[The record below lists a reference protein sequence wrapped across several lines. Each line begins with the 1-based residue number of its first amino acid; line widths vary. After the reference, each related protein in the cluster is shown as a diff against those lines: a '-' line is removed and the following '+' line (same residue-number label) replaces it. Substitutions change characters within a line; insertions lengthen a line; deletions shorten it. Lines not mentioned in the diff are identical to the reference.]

1 MTSAPDDQ
9 TPPSPPLYPIR
20 TVCSATG
27 VNPVTLRAWE
37 RRYGLIK
44 PVRTEKGHRLY
55 TQADIDRI
63 NETISL
69 LDKGIPIGQVRQVID
84 DRDKSRGGAAAPE
97 DHWARYIN
105 DMVNAITAF
114 DEQRLDRLYSEALSL
129 YPIDTVTRHLII
141 PLLRTLGVRWETR
154 EGNVAEEHFFGVFL
168 RNKLG
173 ARLHHLRAPHN
184 GPKLIAA
191 CLPGEHHEVGLLLFS
206 IAAKSLGYQIIM
218 LGANMPLEELPMAA
232 RRSQCDGIVLS
243 GSRAYDYKRIA
254 KELKQVTEAARAP
267 VFIGGS
273 YSIAARDLIT
283 AAGAIPIGEDM
294 TQALKHIEAGLKDY
308 ATHKP

>member
-1 MTSAPDDQ
+1 MAAADDQ
-9 TPPSPPLYPIR
+9 NPFSPPLYPIR

-63 NETISL
+63 NKTISL
-69 LDKGIPIGQVRQVID
+69 LDKGIPIGQVRQIIE
-84 DRDKSRGGAAAPE
+84 DREQSRDGAAASN

-114 DEQRLDRLYSEALSL
+114 DEPRLDRLYSEALSH
-129 YPIDTVTRHLII
+129 YPVDTVSRHLVI

-154 EGNVAEEHFFGVFL
+154 EGSVAEEHFFGVFL

-173 ARLHHLRAPHN
+173 ARLHHLRTPQN
-184 GPKLIAA
+184 GPKLIAS
-191 CLPGEHHEVGLLLFS
+191 CLPGEYHEVGLLLFS
-206 IAAKSLGYQIIM
+206 LAAKTLGYQVIM
-218 LGANMPLEELPMAA
+218 LGANMPLEDLPAA
-232 RRSQCDGIVLS
+232 IKRSRCDGIVLS

-254 KELKQVTEAARAP
+254 RDLKQMTGATRVP
-267 VFIGGS
+267 VFIGGH

-283 AAGAIPIGEDM
+283 AAGAIPIGEDI
-294 TQALKHIEAGLKDY
+294 TQALKHIDAALKVHV
-308 ATHKP
+308 TRHQ